1 MAELKRVK
9 LMRGNEAS
17 RLSVTPAQGEQIMTT
32 NELKLYLGDGNKA
45 GGFIVSA
52 DNTIAVWPD
61 QTDATK
67 KLSLAWWIAHFN
79 GEEATIRI
87 PRGTHKVLDD
97 MTIPENICLKFDKG
111 AIIEVADTK
120 TLTINGAIEA
130 GLWQIFSGLGDIAGE
145 AKVEAS
151 YPEWFGAIGNNIV
164 DDSEAVSKWASV
176 WSCVKK
182 ANSAAIYKCQK
193 EVKFTG
199 SVVVDGC
206 NATFDFTDAPEVN
219 FTAQACFLFEGG
231 ELVEMPA
238 LGADVTAMSK
248 VINVVTEPDLDQSDI
263 VVLYDS
269 ANGSFNKA
277 RDYYHS
283 GEYGKVFSV
292 APGTSGYDITL
303 TDLTYAGYAANSTVK
318 LYKMN
323 NPVTATIRNL
333 HIKSTLNGNI
343 SCLRI
348 VRGYQCLIDN
358 LIAEQSSYCCV
369 SLAQC
374 FESSIINSHA
384 SKLAPDISGTS
395 YGFGVGNSQRITI
408 SNCYAVAIR
417 HAIATG
423 GGEGIGCVP
432 NRAIKYTHNTL
443 ITTGASA
450 ALDAHGNTEYY
461 DFSHNTLKGGV
472 TMGGNNGVVSNNQID
487 GSFNNGIGIYF
498 SECIGSNFT
507 IADNI
512 YTTDKNPPLNRGLF
526 IDYAGNSYVFVN
538 GQTNNGG
545 TLFIKG
551 NVVKWGNSSTP
562 TSSNGCINIRNRVAA
577 ENHFVI
583 IIENNSFQAP
593 TSLGASVS
601 SGTISID
608 NAVAVS
614 QIIVQ
619 NNTMTGSGI
628 DIRGAI
634 KAFVKNNVIL
644 NCNNIGISVSKT
656 LTFDRGDVMIEDNY
670 INTTRIGGIE
680 VVGLTDSVYYD
691 VRVARNTVK
700 NNCQE
705 ATGSSAT
712 NSPLFLN
719 YVDTGYIYDNDLG
732 GESAPAQE
740 RQAVY
745 LNMAILYEKNNKY
758 RGPGYVHIDST
769 VGTKY
774 GQTQAAIADE
784 TSEVTV
790 AKFNS
795 VLAALRKH
803 QIILP

>member
-1 MAELKRVK
+1 M
-9 LMRGNEAS
+9 
-17 RLSVTPAQGEQIMTT
+17 Q
-32 NELKLYLGDGNKA
+32 
-45 GGFIVSA
+45 
-52 DNTIAVWPD
+52 
-61 QTDATK
+61 
-67 KLSLAWWIAHFN
+67 
-79 GEEATIRI
+79 
-87 PRGTHKVLDD
+87 
-97 MTIPENICLKFDKG
+97 FDKG
-111 AIIEVADTK
+111 AILEVASGK
-120 TLTINGAIEA
+120 TLTIHGNIEA

-199 SVVVDGC
+199 SVVDGC

-231 ELVEMPA
+231 ELVEMSA

-263 VVLYDS
+263 VVLYDN

-277 RDYYHS
+277 RDGYHS

-303 TDLTYAGYAANSTVK
+303 TDITYAGYAANSTVK

-343 SCLRI
+343 RCLGI

-358 LIAEQSSYCCV
+358 LIAEQSSHCCV
-369 SLAQC
+369 SLTKC

-384 SKLAPDISGTS
+384 SKLAPDIYGTS
-395 YGFGVGNSQRITI
+395 YGFAVGNSQRITI

-443 ITTGASA
+443 ITTGGAP
-450 ALDAHGNTEYY
+450 ALNAHGNTEYY

-472 TMGGNNGVVSNNQID
+472 SMGGNNGVVSNNQID
-487 GSFNNGIGIYF
+487 GSSNSGIGIYF
-498 SECIGSNFT
+498 GECIGSNFT

-512 YTTDKNPPLNRGLF
+512 YTTDKNPPTSRGVF
-526 IDYAGNSYVFVN
+526 IDYAGNGDIFVN

-562 TSSNGCINIRNRVAA
+562 TAGSGCIDIQNRVAA
-577 ENHFVI
+577 ENPFVI

-593 TSLGASVS
+593 TSLG
-601 SGTISID
+601 
-608 NAVAVS
+608 
-614 QIIVQ
+614 
-619 NNTMTGSGI
+619 
-628 DIRGAI
+628 
-634 KAFVKNNVIL
+634 
-644 NCNNIGISVSKT
+644 
-656 LTFDRGDVMIEDNY
+656 
-670 INTTRIGGIE
+670 E
-680 VVGLTDSVYYD
+680 V
-691 VRVARNTVK
+691 
-700 NNCQE
+700 
-705 ATGSSAT
+705 
-712 NSPLFLN
+712 
-719 YVDTGYIYDNDLG
+719 
-732 GESAPAQE
+732 
-740 RQAVY
+740 
-745 LNMAILYEKNNKY
+745 
-758 RGPGYVHIDST
+758 
-769 VGTKY
+769 
-774 GQTQAAIADE
+774 
-784 TSEVTV
+784 
-790 AKFNS
+790 
-795 VLAALRKH
+795 
-803 QIILP
+803 